1 MRPHARKTG
10 KEVQRNLTKTRRERS
25 ADTER
30 RALVPSHSFPR
41 WRADGGRTV
50 IHRGRKVRTHGDSAV
65 GDGDEEGGRRPRR
78 GLPNVRHHE
87 LHVRDALR
95 KGR

>member
-1 MRPHARKTG
+1 MRRHARKTG
-10 KEVQRNLTKTRRERS
+10 KEVQHNLTKTRRERS

-30 RALVPSHSFPR
+30 RSVFPSHSSPR
-41 WRADGGRTV
+41 WRADGGRTA
-50 IHRGRKVRTHGDSAV
+50 IHRARKVRTHGDNAV

-87 LHVRDALR
+87 LHVLDALG